1 MLVERSLLTMKPESF
16 VTEFNSPLLKSP
28 LKGDQMVSVSI
39 GAGYNRW
46 AEQKHCA
53 WTGAGVLQWME
64 VEHSRPCGRSRS
76 QSESRERFGG
86 RWQGL
91 TRRLAGFDWRR
102 PLNWTRAAGCCPP
115 RDSAFSIWSSCSG
128 TRFSPASRSD
138 SETGPGSVF
147 HIPTGNESCGTCS
160 PKPPVAHTWRPSWHA
175 GAWRRPARSAGAC
188 AVRDRAGWPLDLH
201 CRVSR

>member
-1 MLVERSLLTMKPESF
+1 
-16 VTEFNSPLLKSP
+16 
-28 LKGDQMVSVSI
+28 MVSVWLLSI
-39 GAGYNRW
+39 GAGYNTW

-53 WTGAGVLQWME
+53 WTGARVLRWLE
-64 VEHSRPCGRSRS
+64 VEHSQLCGRSRS

-91 TRRLAGFDWRR
+91 TRRLAGFDWRW

-115 RDSAFSIWSSCSG
+115 QDSAFSIWSSCSG

-147 HIPTGNESCGTCS
+147 HILTGNESCGTCS
-160 PKPPVAHTWRPSWHA
+160 PKPPVARTWRPSWHA
-175 GAWRRPARSAGAC
+175 GAWRRPARSAGVC

-201 CRVSR
+201 CRASQ